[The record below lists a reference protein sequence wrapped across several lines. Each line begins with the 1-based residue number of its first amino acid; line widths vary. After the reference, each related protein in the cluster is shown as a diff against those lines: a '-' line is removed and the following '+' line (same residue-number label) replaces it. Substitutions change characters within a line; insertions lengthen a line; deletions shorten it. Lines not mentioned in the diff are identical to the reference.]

1 MPIQLMGVINL
12 TPDSFSDGGQFLS
25 VDSALKHAEELIYDG
40 ANCLDIGAESSRP
53 GATPISVKEEI
64 NRLSPFLKRYHSHFD
79 CPLSLDTYKSEVA
92 ELGIENGIRWVNDIS
107 GLKLDHKML
116 TTIQKGKVG
125 IIIMHMQNNPKTMQ
139 NNPTYDNLINT
150 IYDQLHN
157 QINQCENANIK
168 DIIIDPGIGFG
179 KTLNHNLKIIKQ
191 LKKFSALNYPILI
204 GTSRKSFI
212 GTITNAPVNNREAGT
227 IASSLY
233 AIQQGA
239 DIIRVHNVKDMKQA
253 LVVWEAINNEK
264 S

>member
-1 MPIQLMGVINL
+1 
-12 TPDSFSDGGQFLS
+12 
-25 VDSALKHAEELIYDG
+25 
-40 ANCLDIGAESSRP
+40 
-53 GATPISVKEEI
+53 
-64 NRLSPFLKRYHSHFD
+64 
-79 CPLSLDTYKSEVA
+79 
-92 ELGIENGIRWVNDIS
+92 
-107 GLKLDHKML
+107 
-116 TTIQKGKVG
+116 
-125 IIIMHMQNNPKTMQ
+125 MHMQNNPKTMQ
-139 NNPTYDNLINT
+139 DNPTYDNLINT

-212 GTITNAPVNNREAGT
+212 GTITNEPVNNREAGT

-253 LVVWEAINNEK
+253 IVVWEAINNEK